1 MKKRLNLVSKLIRSA
16 EVLDGE
22 SDSFCL
28 IVSEAI
34 SELASL
40 LLVQFEDAKRDEA
53 FGLIKR
59 QIEQSLR
66 NDLGANFVVELSGIS
81 ASDLDEVDDVLSEIA
96 SVHNYKFTA
105 YKSPKCWTVKAF
117 VLEQV
122 SQMRFRNLLSENLSG
137 KCEIKVVK

>member
-22 SDSFCL
+22 SESFCL

-40 LLVQFEDAKRDEA
+40 LLVQFEDLKRDEA
-53 FGLIKR
+53 FVSMKL
-59 QIEQSLR
+59 QIEKSLFD
-66 NDLGANFVVELSGIS
+66 DLGANRVVELSGVS
-81 ASDLDEVDDVLSEIA
+81 PVNADEVDDVLSEIA
-96 SVHNYKFTA
+96 SVHNYRFTVH
-105 YKSPKCWTVKAF
+105 KSPKCWTVKTF
-117 VLEQV
+117 LLEEF
-122 SQMRFRNLLSENLSG
+122 SRIRFWRLLSENLSG

>member
-34 SELASL
+34 SELAFL
-40 LLVQFEDAKRDEA
+40 LLSQFEDLKRDEA
-53 FGLIKR
+53 FVLIKSK
-59 QIEQSLR
+59 IERLLF
-66 NDLGANFVVELSGIS
+66 DELGANCVLELSGFGVADS
-81 ASDLDEVDDVLSEIA
+81 EEVDDVLNEIS
-96 SVHNYKFTA
+96 SVHNYNFTV
-105 YKSPKCWTVKAF
+105 YKSPKCWTVETF
-117 VLEQV
+117 LLEQF
-122 SQMRFRNLLSENLSG
+122 SQKRFWCLLSENISE